1 VLLLSLELSMIV
13 MLRAL
18 FDIPAEKRLSS
29 GMMMPISKGWM
40 Q

>member
-1 VLLLSLELSMIV
+1 MIV

-18 FDIPAEKRLSS
+18 CDMRAEKRLSS
-29 GMMMPISKGWM
+29 GMMMPTSKAWM